1 MSDNVPGPAS
11 TPSHDDSPADRVL
24 PPSSASESNSTPAD
38 STSARSSSAEADA
51 LRSASTHDAS
61 ANPLE
66 SGFKTTA
73 TPGGV
78 HMSNEAFQELVV
90 RARAGGAMLADD
102 RKDAVFHPSFRV
114 GGSTFLATVKV
125 WFGSPLAVPDDL
137 VRAFN
142 AGNNIPLSLLTVA
155 AIRDYGINQR
165 RSVPPDET
173 QEDDPIFQLTEHALT
188 IISRVNA
195 YTWPVYREYDKRVR
209 QEIWSARHKGIPVP
223 FRINS
228 LHAPTLDDAELMVR
242 GRSGALAD
250 YAAMLESGWSA
261 VVTAHPSEV
270 AKFGKRLN
278 EAHAVTAASVKEDP
292 LAHPPQPLGAYSGS
306 RSGATGKRKAAD
318 EADASPGRNRSAHQS
333 FQRSV
338 SAPFFP
344 PFQPTPLP
352 DLRGLPF
359 APSAS
364 LSLAATPGIPA
375 PALTRMVSL
384 PARSEKVGYGK
395 ASSALRALGGTQV
408 PRNPTSS
415 AISGTTAC
423 SAGKTVAGLG
433 IMGPGTAVAMSSPR
447 EFPLAPAPVLER
459 LRPTTIRDAFSC
471 VSTTLHAPHFQHA
484 INSMPL
490 SLRSQYAYIPASI
503 RAGFS
508 MGPLQPPVSTI
519 LHPNHYKADRQLSV
533 DSWASKSKAAGFIAG
548 PWPVDEVVATVGPIH
563 AAPISIVDKFD
574 QGVLVKERIV
584 YDASYPQPRPGRP
597 SPSVPSIN
605 S

>member
-165 RSVPPDET
+165 RSVFQPQMSGRLLEEFGHFHAIHLFRSVREVPPDET

-344 PFQPTPLP
+344 SAHPSTFPPQQQPSFQHSPFPGFTPVSHQSFPAHTPSGPKGPAFCSVCLAFTGSHSWDSCPGPYP
-352 DLRGLPF
+352 DGL
-359 APSAS
+359 
-364 LSLAATPGIPA
+364 
-375 PALTRMVSL
+375 
-384 PARSEKVGYGK
+384 
-395 ASSALRALGGTQV
+395 ASSPFGKGWLWKGKLR
-408 PRNPTSS
+408 
-415 AISGTTAC
+415 TAC
-423 SAGKTVAGLG
+423 ARWNAGTPEPNV
-433 IMGPGTAVAMSSPR
+433 
-447 EFPLAPAPVLER
+447 E
-459 LRPTTIRDAFSC
+459 C
-471 VSTTLHAPHFQHA
+471 HF
-484 INSMPL
+484 
-490 SLRSQYAYIPASI
+490 
-503 RAGFS
+503 G
-508 MGPLQPPVSTI
+508 
-519 LHPNHYKADRQLSV
+519 HYCMQC
-533 DSWASKSKAAGFIAG
+533 G
-548 PWPVDEVVATVGPIH
+548 
-563 AAPISIVDKFD
+563 
-574 QGVLVKERIV
+574 Q
-584 YDASYPQPRPGRP
+584 
-597 SPSVPSIN
+597 
-605 S
+605 